1 MDKRKILLLKYLSKQ
16 CNENYKVLECGTIL
30 KSIKSYKNNFELLKK
45 DMNYL
50 NQYKYID
57 LKYIDQD
64 NVCLIIK
71 DNSRIIQ
78 ENLKIESSTNKKMF
92 YFLLLFSIL
101 SGVSSS
107 LCKQAL
113 IKLLYFHLA
122 FSASG
127 KYKVL

>member
-1 MDKRKILLLKYLSKQ
+1 M
-16 CNENYKVLECGTIL
+16 ECGTIL

-71 DNSRIIQ
+71 DDSRIIQ
-78 ENLKIESSTNKKMF
+78 ENLKVGSFTNIQMF

-101 SGVSSS
+101 SGVFAFIGAG
-107 LCKQAL
+107 LAIL
-113 IKLLYFHLA
+113 ILR
-122 FSASG
+122 
-127 KYKVL
+127 

>member
-1 MDKRKILLLKYLSKQ
+1 MDKRKILLLTYLSKQ

-50 NQYKYID
+50 NQYKFID

-101 SGVSSS
+101 SGVFAFIGAG
-107 LCKQAL
+107 LAIL
-113 IKLLYFHLA
+113 ILR
-122 FSASG
+122 
-127 KYKVL
+127 

>member
-78 ENLKIESSTNKKMF
+78 ENLKIE
-92 YFLLLFSIL
+92 
-101 SGVSSS
+101 
-107 LCKQAL
+107 
-113 IKLLYFHLA
+113 
-122 FSASG
+122 
-127 KYKVL
+127 KVLKRNYLRVVMQEYQIQHLKN